1 MKKINLKDLKN
12 IIYYYNDKK
21 IKIYDQKYDQNW
33 INKLIENDKDITN
46 KYINYDHKNNVN
58 YVLLMF
64 GNYGILY
71 QNKITKLNKCFGYQI
86 DYKLTKNNDKY
97 IYYVVLKNERSIM
110 DHH

>member
-1 MKKINLKDLKN
+1 MKKINLKELKN
-12 IIYYYNDKK
+12 IIFNCNDKN
-21 IKIYDQKYDQNW
+21 IKIYDQKYNQNW
-33 INKLIENDKDITN
+33 INKLIENDKSITN
-46 KYINYDHKNNVN
+46 KFINYDYKNNLN

-71 QNKITKLNKCFGYQI
+71 QNKKTKLTKSFNYQI
-86 DYKLTKNNDKY
+86 DYKVSTNDKY